1 MSDRTTR
8 TWHVDDDA
16 LRAWV
21 DGTAGQLVSASV
33 EQHLLTCERC
43 RDTVTAMVG
52 ADELDTWDGV
62 LAAVEVPAVGPVE
75 RLLIRLGVSGPD
87 AKVLSSAPALHAAW
101 VSGLVVVIAFV
112 TVAATFADVGGL
124 LLFLLVAPLVPVVGV
139 AASYGPGYDP
149 SYEVALVSPYATV
162 RMVLLRA
169 AAVLLTSVP
178 LVVLAGL
185 PLPGAAWIAVAWLL
199 PAAGFIAVVL
209 TAGIWVDPMYGAT
222 VVAVGWVGNVLLSAR
237 HGDPLAV
244 FAPVAMALYAG
255 VLVVAVLVL
264 LHRLL
269 SATPSWRLR

>member
-8 TWHVDDDA
+8 TWHVDDEA
-16 LRAWV
+16 LHAWV

-52 ADELDTWDGV
+52 TDELDTWDGV
-62 LAAVEVPAVGPVE
+62 LAAVEVPQVGPVE

-87 AKVLSSAPALHAAW
+87 AKVLSSAPALRAAW
-101 VSGLVVVIAFV
+101 VSGLVVVVAFV
-112 TVAATFADVGGL
+112 MLAASFADFGGL
-124 LLFLLVAPLVPVVGV
+124 VLFLLVAPLVPVVGV

-185 PLPGAAWIAVAWLL
+185 PLPGTAWIAVAWLL

-209 TAGIWVDPMYGAT
+209 TAGIWVDPAYAAT
-222 VVAVGWVGNVLLSAR
+222 VVALGWVGNVLLSQR

-244 FAPVAMALYAG
+244 FAPVAMAVYAG

-264 LHRLL
+264 LRRLL

>member
-209 TAGIWVDPMYGAT
+209 TASNWVEPSYAA
-222 VVAVGWVGNVLLSAR
+222 VAVGASWFAAVVWAVR
-237 HGDPLAV
+237 DGDPAAVLAPT
-244 FAPVAMALYAG
+244 ALAIYLAMLA
-255 VLVVAVLVL
+255 VAVLTL

-269 SATPSWRLR
+269 GATPSWRLR